1 MSSILEQI
9 EKRAATL
16 AAWQELLRAE
26 AMVYQ
31 AHAKHR
37 ASLRTGIPYASLRDM
52 PYEEWDTI
60 RTIED
65 VCGG

>member
-1 MSSILEQI
+1 MSVILEQI
-9 EKRAATL
+9 EKQAATL
-16 AAWQELLRAE
+16 AEWQELLRTE

-31 AHAKHR
+31 AHAKQR
-37 ASLRTGIPYASLRDM
+37 ASIRTSIPYATLRDM
-52 PYEEWDTI
+52 PYAEWDRI

>member
-1 MSSILEQI
+1 MDQI
-9 EKRAATL
+9 EKQAATL
-16 AAWQELLRAE
+16 AEWQELLRAE

-31 AHAKHR
+31 AHAKQR
-37 ASLRTGIPYASLRDM
+37 ASIRTAIPYATLRDLT
-52 PYEEWDTI
+52 YADWDKI

>member
-1 MSSILEQI
+1 MSIIVQQI
-9 EKRAATL
+9 EQQAATL
-16 AAWQELLRAE
+16 AKWQELLRTE

-31 AHAKHR
+31 AHAKQR
-37 ASLRTGIPYASLRDM
+37 ASIRTGISYAILRNMPYA
-52 PYEEWDTI
+52 EWDRI